1 MQERELCQ
9 ALIRDDAGFKTLSKY
24 KIKPEY
30 FHTEKSLYDYILR
43 HFDRHGKMPDAAA
56 IQTGADPLFE
66 VEEPGN
72 PLSYY
77 CEELIK
83 IRRRDI
89 AVKATKEAAKKLEND
104 KDPECVDA
112 WMRAVTKAV
121 FQIESDL
128 TESTDILIDSKDR
141 ANTVLERYN
150 ERLENVGVSGLPFPW
165 DFLSGET
172 GGMQAGD
179 VDVISA
185 NTGVGKTWVLL
196 LIAHHL
202 WLQGKKVL
210 LISKEMSGDAI
221 EDRFHSLHF
230 KLAYKMFRQA
240 RLDDS
245 VFEVWKAQAEK
256 MWEEDSRR
264 FVVVDDVTNDK
275 AGVMDIEAK
284 IVEYKPDIAMVDGI
298 YLVSDD
304 SGDDLD
310 WKSVGRVI
318 IRLKRVLRK
327 YGIPGVVTTQNK
339 DLSGKNRGGKP
350 GSGRATTD
358 DLAYTKEI
366 SRIATLLMM
375 LRQDADDKVANIMR
389 LDLPKVREGESL
401 SVTLNW
407 NFETMD
413 FATADGSVSFIPDD
427 EDTNDPLA
435 TD

>member
-1 MQERELCQ
+1 MERELCQ
-9 ALIRDDAGFKTLSKY
+9 ALITDENGLKVLSKY
-24 KIKPEY
+24 KIKPNY

-56 IQTGADPLFE
+56 IQMGVSQEFE
-66 VEEPGN
+66 AEPPGN
-72 PLSYY
+72 PLSFY

-83 IRRRDI
+83 RRRQDI
-89 AVKATKEAAKKLEND
+89 ARKATEKAIDLLESEKDTTVDRVEAWKHEI
-104 KDPECVDA
+104 
-112 WMRAVTKAV
+112 TKAV

-128 TESTDILIDSKDR
+128 TESTDILLDAKDR
-141 ANTVLERYN
+141 AGAVLTRYT

-196 LIAHHL
+196 LIAHYL
-202 WLQGKKVL
+202 WMHGKKVL

-240 RLDDS
+240 RMDDTA
-245 VFEVWKAQAEK
+245 FERWKEEAEK
-256 MWEEDSRR
+256 MWAEDSRR
-264 FVVVDDVTNDK
+264 FIVVDDVTNDK

-284 IVEYKPDIAMVDGI
+284 IVEYKPDILLVDGI

-304 SGDDLD
+304 GGDDLD

-339 DLSGKNRGGKP
+339 DLSGKNRGAKP
-350 GSGRATTD
+350 GAGRATTD

-375 LRQDADDKVANIMR
+375 LRQDADDKIANVMR

-407 NFETMD
+407 NFDTMD
-413 FATADGSVSFIPDD
+413 FQTADGSATFVPNDD
-427 EDTNDPLA
+427 DDDA
-435 TD
+435 ISD